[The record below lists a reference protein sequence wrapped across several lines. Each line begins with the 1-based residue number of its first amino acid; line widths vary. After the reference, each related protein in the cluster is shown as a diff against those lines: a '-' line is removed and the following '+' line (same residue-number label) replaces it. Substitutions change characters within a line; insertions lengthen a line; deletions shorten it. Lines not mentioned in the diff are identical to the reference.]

1 MSKLQH
7 TSGPWFYDHN
17 VSQIYSQ
24 GGNGRYNDIPEN
36 YMANEWN
43 NVCCVDDFFNYKT
56 REYLYERQKANA
68 RLIAAAPEMLEALI
82 EFLKFNGA
90 QNTEEYQLKVLKLIE
105 KATGLSIEEILK

>member
-1 MSKLQH
+1 MSKLSY

-82 EFLKFNGA
+82 FEAKIS
-90 QNTEEYQLKVLKLIE
+90 QNDICGIPIRLIKIIE